1 MFLENN
7 IIEKKCMVSLVEK
20 NHKALEELC
29 VKFRVRSLEV
39 FGSASSGRNFN
50 AENSDLDFLVE
61 FLSLQPGEYADA
73 YFGLLDAL
81 EKLFDRHV
89 DLVMPRA
96 VKNHYFIESINKSRE
111 VLYAA

>member
-1 MFLENN
+1 
-7 IIEKKCMVSLVEK
+7 MVSLIEK
-20 NHKALEELC
+20 NRNALEELC
-29 VKFRVRSLEV
+29 VKFRVRRLEV
-39 FGSASSGRNFN
+39 FGSASTGRNFD

-61 FLSLQPGEYADA
+61 FQTLQPGEHANA

-81 EKLFDRHV
+81 ENLFNRHV

-96 VKNHYFIESINKSRE
+96 VKNRYFIESINNNRE

>member
-1 MFLENN
+1 
-7 IIEKKCMVSLVEK
+7 MVSLIEK
-20 NHKALEELC
+20 NRNALEELC
-29 VKFRVRSLEV
+29 VKFRVRHLEV
-39 FGSASSGRNFN
+39 FGSASTGRNFD

-61 FLSLQPGEYADA
+61 FQTLQPGEHANT

-81 EKLFDRHV
+81 ENLFNRHI

-96 VKNHYFIESINKSRE
+96 VKNRYFIESINKNRE